1 MRSADIFISDRAP
14 DGGFVDPHVGGDF
27 GHGEGVEGGGAAKK
41 IVGLAMG
48 NDFEKFLEGFLSAFE
63 RLHKKARGSN
73 SFFEVGAGLFVGGGV
88 AEEVFVDIA
97 DTEAGQNISFQKR
110 DPLIAVADER
120 GFGADDKVEAV
131 GGEGG
136 ARARG
141 KAGDDLGGGGDGLEG
156 GMGGGG
162 DFREFTFS

>member
-1 MRSADIFISDRAP
+1 L
-14 DGGFVDPHVGGDF
+14 GKV
-27 GHGEGVEGGGAAKK
+27 
-41 IVGLAMG
+41 VGLAVG
-48 NDFEKFLEGFLSAFE
+48 DNFEKFLEGFLPAFE

-73 SFFEVGAGLFVGGGV
+73 SFFEVGTGLLVGGGV
-88 AEEVFVDIA
+88 TKEVLVDIA
-97 DTEAGQNISFQKR
+97 DTEAGQNISFEKR

-120 GFGADDKVEAV
+120 GFGADNKVEAV

-136 ARARG
+136 AWARG

-156 GMGGGG
+156 GLGGSG